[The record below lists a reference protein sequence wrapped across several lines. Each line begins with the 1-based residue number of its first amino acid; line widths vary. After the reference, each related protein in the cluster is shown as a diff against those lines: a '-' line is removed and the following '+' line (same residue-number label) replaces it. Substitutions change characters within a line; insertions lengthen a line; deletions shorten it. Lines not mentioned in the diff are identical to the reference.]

1 MTIFKSR
8 AKRRI
13 TLDTW
18 QCHVHL
24 KDGRSTKINKQ
35 GGFCADPFLLRE
47 DVVLFE
53 YYCFKESRGW
63 IEACNL
69 VTGKTYKVFDNGV
82 HSSFPFLFSV
92 DGIDYVMPE
101 QRELSLLEAMPIRYG
116 RDGSVS
122 VAENQAIKLCVDAPI
137 VDAMLLV
144 HQGNL
149 YCLYNEDVGH
159 IGDPGGTLLLARTR
173 LATQGLDVKGAIVLS
188 SDFRMARNA
197 GAAWSRRGALYR
209 VFQRKE
215 AGGYGNG
222 IGIERIRLRPD
233 GSEAGMRSDLIC
245 PPFFKE
251 QRLDQVSHHLDIKP
265 FGMVWDARPRE
276 DE

>member
-8 AKRRI
+8 AQRK
-13 TLDTW
+13 TTFDTW

-24 KDGRSTKINKQ
+24 KDGRSATIKKE

-47 DVVLFE
+47 DIVLFE
-53 YYCFKESRGW
+53 YYCFRESRGW
-63 IEACNL
+63 IEGCNL
-69 VTGKTYKVFDNGV
+69 VTGKSYKVFDNGV

-101 QRELSLLEAMPIRYG
+101 QRELSLLEAMPIVYG
-116 RDGSVS
+116 RDGGVS
-122 VAENQAIKLCVDAPI
+122 VAEDRSIKLCADIPI
-137 VDAMLLV
+137 VDAMLLK

-149 YCLYNEDVGH
+149 YCLYNEDIGL

-173 LATQGLDVKGAIVLS
+173 LETQGLDVKGAIVLS
-188 SDFRMARNA
+188 SDFRTARNA
-197 GAAWSRRGALYR
+197 GSAWSKRGALYR

-215 AGGYGNG
+215 AAGYGNG
-222 IGIERIRLRPD
+222 IGLERIRLGPD
-233 GSEAGMRSDLIC
+233 GSEIGARRDLIC
-245 PPFFKE
+245 PPLFKRRKLD
-251 QRLDQVSHHLDIKP
+251 RLSHHLDIKP
-265 FGMVWDARPRE
+265 YGMVWDARPQE